1 MAEKDFNISI
11 TSYGKLR
18 DYLRYF
24 FIYGCYSREDFDNIR
39 YFSSRKYDDELR
51 RVRTILGDKYLK
63 ETIRD
68 REKYISLDYSYYD
81 TVENYLVETYLI
93 RSYTHL
99 SLSIFFNSY
108 IILWENEELTL
119 DEINEKIEGKISIE
133 RDLKS
138 TTRRILED
146 MVSKGIIEKC
156 KVNNRVLYKR
166 KEDIFK
172 NISDDELEALYFSVC
187 FFSQVQYP
195 LSLGKY
201 LKDSLYRYIK
211 YVRNIDID
219 SVEEL
224 YLFKYSNFQQVID
237 EEIVWKL
244 EHIIRNGNKVKFNYF
259 KDRGVEKQIVGFPI
273 KIIWNNNYGKWYVK
287 IITEKEDLITLK
299 VEDIINIKKL
309 KDKISSEEL
318 KQTITRLEYKNEKK
332 LKKVKVL
339 FRVETYNRRNFL
351 LDKVKRKN
359 LNGKIE
365 LIDEHKFIY
374 TIYTD
379 DWEGLKPWIMSF
391 GHRAKVIEDELYL
404 DMKNEWIEMGEIYG
418 IIHRTEE

>member
-24 FIYGCYSREDFDNIR
+24 FIYGCYSREDFDNIS
-39 YFSSRKYDDELR
+39 YFSARKYDDELR
-51 RVRTILGDKYLK
+51 RIRAILGDKYLK

-81 TVENYLVETYLI
+81 TMENYLVETYLI

-108 IILWENEELTL
+108 IILWENEELPL

-146 MVSKGIIEKC
+146 MVSKGIIEKD

-172 NISDDELEALYFSVC
+172 DISDDDLEALYFSVC

-219 SVEEL
+219 GVEEL

-244 EHIIRNGNKVKFNYF
+244 EHIIKDRNKVKFNYF
-259 KDRGVEKQIVGFPI
+259 KDRGVKKQIIGFPI
-273 KIIWNNNYGKWYVK
+273 KIIWNNNYGKWYVQ

-299 VEDIINIKKL
+299 IEEIINIKKL
-309 KDKISSEEL
+309 KDKISCKKLEQVL
-318 KQTITRLEYKNEKK
+318 NRLEDRNEKK

-339 FRVETYNRRNFL
+339 FQVEAYNRRNFL
-351 LDKVKRKN
+351 LHKVKRKN

-404 DMKNEWIEMGEIYG
+404 DIKNEWIEMGENYG
-418 IIHRTEE
+418 IIHRAEE